1 METVYFLA
9 FTKVRAVLQNRE
21 LRFNLRILLC
31 SLLCP
36 VPQHY
41 FLFKECYPVPLPAAA
56 WYGVLGHI
64 LQPSTPTCGNG
75 RLDRGIQTCLQNKPK
90 EVVLLFCFRPPYI
103 RSPAYPSQ
111 SGAGG
116 RPMFSS
122 QHPNYGNSQA
132 PMMHQP
138 DQYGQVATYPDSLR
152 DLGVFFKLLMN
163 VPPGCKSNTQNKTV
177 KDLKG
182 NPSPRGLSCCLFLF
196 VSGFLFVLLFCF
208 SVFLMVLY
216 CGSSVAACM
225 LTPRPIVSAWLSACL
240 LSFVPE
246 RE

>member
-1 METVYFLA
+1 METVYFSA
-9 FTKVRAVLQNRE
+9 FTKVTAVLQNHE

-41 FLFKECYPVPLPAAA
+41 FLFKGRYPVPLPGSCVVRSIRTHSVALHAYV
-56 WYGVLGHI
+56 WKRQNGQGV
-64 LQPSTPTCGNG
+64 
-75 RLDRGIQTCLQNKPK
+75 QTCLQNKSK
-90 EVVLLFCFRPPYI
+90 EAVLLFCFRPPYI

-138 DQYGQVATYPDSLR
+138 DQYG
-152 DLGVFFKLLMN
+152 
-163 VPPGCKSNTQNKTV
+163 
-177 KDLKG
+177 
-182 NPSPRGLSCCLFLF
+182 
-196 VSGFLFVLLFCF
+196 
-208 SVFLMVLY
+208 
-216 CGSSVAACM
+216 
-225 LTPRPIVSAWLSACL
+225 
-240 LSFVPE
+240 
-246 RE
+246 